1 MTMRDLHNNISH
13 VTGIVPQTLAQTAS
27 PEGLQSANIDLQFF
41 SSAEVVAYLG
51 DIDEMGTSPV
61 GDAKVQMILEHADDD
76 GSGSPD
82 TFANVALADVL
93 GPSAVSGGIVA
104 TTTTDNAFLEVGY
117 TAGKRWLRATL
128 VPTGLPNGGP
138 AALWVVRGRPRHA
151 PQ

>member
-1 MTMRDLHNNISH
+1 MQYDLHNNLDFVSA
-13 VTGIVPQTLAQTAS
+13 IVPQTLAQTAS

-61 GDAKVQMILEHADDD
+61 ADAKVQMILEHADDD

-82 TFANVALADVL
+82 TFAAVALADVL
-93 GPSAVSGGIVA
+93 GPTAVSGGIVA
-104 TTTTDNAFLEVGY
+104 TSTTDNTFLETGYVG
-117 TAGKRWLRATL
+117 GKRWIRATL
-128 VPTGLPNGGP
+128 VPTGLTNGGP
-138 AALWVVRGRPRHA
+138 VSAFVVRGSPRHA